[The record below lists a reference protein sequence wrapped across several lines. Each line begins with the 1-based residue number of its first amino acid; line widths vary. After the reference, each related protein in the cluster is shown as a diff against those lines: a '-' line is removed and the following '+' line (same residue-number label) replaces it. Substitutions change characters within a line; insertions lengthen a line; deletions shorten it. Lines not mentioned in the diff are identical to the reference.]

1 MRGESEGEDGFL
13 PILGTRGLL
22 LCCREGDPS
31 SSGLLVPVRFTV
43 FIPDLG
49 WTGGGGFVLET
60 PSLLPKMFRGPMTDF
75 SYCSRF

>member
-13 PILGTRGLL
+13 PSLGTRGLL
-22 LCCREGDPS
+22 LCCREVDAS

-43 FIPDLG
+43 FIPDFP
-49 WTGGGGFVLET
+49 WTEGGGFVLRT
-60 PSLLPKMFRGPMTDF
+60 LSLLPKMFRGPMTDF